1 MLSPARYFVTTLLF
15 MQACYCVA
23 SKSALYGATIYSK
36 PDDMPDAED
45 FDEDDTWEEGL
56 TELDR
61 QRHVSADEDTDL
73 IEDEDDSF
81 VDELDEEE

>member
-1 MLSPARYFVTTLLF
+1 VWAYGNAIYLL
-15 MQACYCVA
+15 
-23 SKSALYGATIYSK
+23 
-36 PDDMPDAED
+36 PDDMPNAED
-45 FDEDDTWEEGL
+45 FDESDTWEEGL

-61 QRHVSADEDTDL
+61 QRHVSDEEDMDL